1 MNYTLEHLKIAYN
14 AGAKKFPFDQTLE
27 LISLLGNEGLHGL
40 LADPGATPKSVSS
53 SPTPINSAHYKRR
66 TKASSQDGEAK
77 KRGDTLSKRILSFLR
92 VKGHAGAHV
101 KDIAKS
107 IEAPLSSVRV
117 WFYNSGKNYL
127 KTGEIKKVAPATFS
141 YSPAANAE

>member
-40 LADPGATPKSVSS
+40 LAHPGATSKAVSS
-53 SPTPINSAHYKRR
+53 SPTPFNSAHYKRR
-66 TKASSQDGEAK
+66 AKASSQDGKAK
-77 KRGDTLSKRILSFLR
+77 KRGATLSKRILGFLSE
-92 VKGHAGAHV
+92 KGHAGAHV

-107 IEAPLSSVRV
+107 LEAPLASVTV
-117 WFYNSGKNYL
+117 WFYNTGKNYL

-141 YSPAANAE
+141 YSPAAKVE